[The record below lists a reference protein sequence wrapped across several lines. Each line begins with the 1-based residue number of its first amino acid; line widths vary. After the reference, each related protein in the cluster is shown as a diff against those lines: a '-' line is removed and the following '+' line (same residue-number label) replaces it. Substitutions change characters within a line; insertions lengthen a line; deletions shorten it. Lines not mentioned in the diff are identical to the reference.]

1 MLSNLIAAFW
11 LVAEPSTILSIV
23 AASMF
28 GFVVGA
34 LPGLT
39 ATMAVALMVPITF
52 LLSPIAA
59 IASIVAAAAMCIA
72 AGDIPGALL
81 RMPGTPASAAYVEEA
96 HALSRKGDA
105 GFALG
110 TSAFFSMMGGIFGTV
125 ALILASPIL
134 ANFALRF
141 SGFEFFWLG
150 CLGLSCAVFVASDDV
165 LKGMASLMIGLLIA
179 TVGMDFGTGFPRFTM
194 GTFVLMDGVSF
205 IPALIGM
212 FAIPEI
218 FRSLVAPAETHR
230 VAQIGGREA
239 WRKVFGAARRYWF
252 VALRGSGLGT
262 ILGALPG
269 AGADIASWIS
279 FALAKRFSRERDKWG
294 KGHIEG
300 IIAGSSSNNAAL
312 AGAWIPALVFAIP
325 GDTITAIAIG
335 VLYLKGLNPGPTVFI
350 NNADL
355 IYAVFFVFLIANLLL
370 LPFGMLSMKLAGLI
384 LRVPRKLIMPALLV
398 LAATGAFAVD
408 NHAGGILVMLALG
421 VLAFGMESAG
431 LPLAPAVLGI
441 VLGRIVE
448 QNLIQ
453 SLISSQGNLLA
464 FFDRPIS
471 AVLGVVTIIVWT
483 IPLVRLLRKKLH
495 TVGSPLQGGDHP

>member
-1 MLSNLIAAFW
+1 MLDNLIAAFW
-11 LVAEPSTILSIV
+11 LVAEPSTLLSIV
-23 AASMF
+23 AASLF

-59 IASIVAAAAMCIA
+59 IASIVSAAAMCIA

-96 HALSRKGDA
+96 YALSRKGDA
-105 GFALG
+105 GFVLG
-110 TSAFFSMMGGIFGTV
+110 TSAFFSMVGGVIGTV
-125 ALILASPIL
+125 VLIMASPVL

-179 TVGMDFGTGFPRFTM
+179 TVGMDFGTGYPRFTM
-194 GTFVLMDGVSF
+194 GTYVLMEGVSF

-212 FAIPEI
+212 FALPEI
-218 FRSLVAPAETHR
+218 LRSLSAPAEIHR
-230 VAQIGGREA
+230 VAQTSAREA
-239 WRKVFGAARRYWF
+239 WGKVFGAAKRYWL

-262 ILGALPG
+262 LLGALPG

-279 FALAKRFSRERDKWG
+279 FALAKRFSKEPEKWG

-300 IIAGSSSNNAAL
+300 IIAGSTSNNAAL

-355 IYAVFFVFLIANLLL
+355 IYAVFLVFLIANLLL
-370 LPFGMLSMKLAGLI
+370 LPFGMLSMKIASLV
-384 LRVPRKLIMPALLV
+384 LRVPRNLIMPALLV
-398 LAATGAFAVD
+398 LAATGAFAID
-408 NHAGGILVMLALG
+408 NDASGILIMLAMG
-421 VLAFGMESAG
+421 ILAYGMESAG

-441 VLGRIVE
+441 VLGKIVE

-453 SLISSQGNLLA
+453 SLISSQGDLLA
-464 FFDRPIS
+464 FFGRPLS
-471 AVLGVVTIIVWT
+471 AVLGVVTIVVWT
-483 IPLVRLLRKKLH
+483 VPLIRMLRKTFAPRTH
-495 TVGSPLQGGDHP
+495 DEETQA